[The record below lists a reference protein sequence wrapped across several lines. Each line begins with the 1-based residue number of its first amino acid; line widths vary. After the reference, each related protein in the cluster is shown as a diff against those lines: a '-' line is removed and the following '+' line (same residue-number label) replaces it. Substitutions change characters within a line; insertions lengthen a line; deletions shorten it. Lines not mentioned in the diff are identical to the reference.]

1 MLLRNGHE
9 CPGRSSHSGIRH
21 QPRRLRQ
28 EPIHIP
34 GAIQPHGAVLAAR
47 LEDLLVTHVSANLA
61 DILGVPPD
69 AALGHPLSATLGEA
83 ACGVL
88 RDKSTQ
94 SHPGHVDSLA

>member
-1 MLLRNGHE
+1 MSVPE
-9 CPGRSSHSGIRH
+9 GRPTVASATSLAGCD
-21 QPRRLRQ
+21 Q

-69 AALGHPLSATLGEA
+69 AALGHPLSATPGEA